1 MELQD
6 LIPKGWLAA
15 RAGWTAC
22 VQGRILRWRP
32 SEREIRSGIRGFFLL
47 AALVVF
53 VLPVRA
59 LNPSKRLTQ
68 FQRNIWQGQHGLPQN
83 SVSCIAQSPDGFLW
97 VGTGDGVARFDG
109 DSFLPFEDRS
119 KVANRNLTIRS
130 LCATRDGS
138 IWFGTK
144 GGLNRIENG
153 QVVQTFTRHEGL
165 PVEHIGVLYEDVS
178 GQLWAGTGVGLIRVD
193 RGGFTTFPVGTGP
206 RSGAVWAICDAPGGG
221 LWLATDQ
228 GLVLFHHGKSTRYSS
243 AEGLP
248 EGELLSVV
256 VDSKGV
262 PWVGSDTGFLARFE
276 NGRFTVFWPNPSWE
290 ARSLSSMV
298 WDVDQNLW
306 IASYGAGLMRF
317 REGKFESLGKASL
330 CPRDV
335 ESVALDS
342 NGDLWVGTSNS
353 GLYQLQDAPFTPFGP
368 PEGLTDPLT
377 DLVFEDSDG
386 VLWVGTGE
394 ENGADRI
401 VGDQVTHLGLAQG
414 LPSLDVLTFANRREG
429 GVWIGTGRGLSA
441 WNAGRVERHRPPGVP
456 ENAAFFMV
464 LEDGPDRT
472 WYGTDVGLFEVQGG
486 RTVHHSRSNG
496 LPSNEVRTVISDRRG
511 GVWVG
516 TYNGGVAHLSA
527 TNRTWTSWTTREGLS
542 VDYIRSLLLDDDGT
556 LWIGSNGGG
565 LMRLRGTNVVVFNQ
579 KNGLPNDQVFQVLDD
594 RAGSIWFPSL
604 RGIHRVSH
612 TQLEAVASGL
622 APRVVSRTFG
632 TSHGLRSREG
642 GGGVQPA
649 ACRTRDGRLFF
660 SGGGGIASV
669 HPERLAGPPK
679 PPRVV
684 FHELTVD
691 HDSVPPR
698 SPVRVLP
705 KFGDISLS
713 YSAIELSLPDLVRY
727 RFKLEGLE
735 NTWREEDNQK
745 RVEYTR
751 LAPGTYRFVVQCSV
765 DGGEWGTPG
774 QAVEIQIL
782 PHFYQTLWFELS
794 LVGMAAVVVLVSVQ
808 WRMRSLVRRRTV
820 LAGLV
825 AQRTRELEKSVEV
838 LEETNAELARA
849 TRVKSEF
856 LANMSHEIRT
866 PLNAVLGFSQLLLA
880 SGLNRVQR
888 DYAEH
893 VRTSGEAL
901 LGLISDILDLT
912 KIESGHLELESIPLD
927 AGDSVEQAME
937 VFVLAAGEKRLEM
950 VFRPEPGCRSAL
962 VGDPTW
968 LRQILI
974 NLIGNAVKFTRAGEV
989 VLKLRSEDLA
999 DGSRRLEFTVRDTG
1013 IGIPAD
1019 RLDRLFQPFSQV
1031 DSSNTREFGGSGLG
1045 LVICRR
1051 LVNLMGGTI
1060 AVESELNHGSVFRF
1074 SVVGGIPPVAP
1085 EPISLPPGIAG
1096 LKALILEPN
1105 ASQRERLTELATAAG
1120 LEVKAS
1126 SGPAELGETWAASV
1140 EASQIILAEV
1150 RTCSTALQA
1159 LVAVEPII
1167 ADRILWLDHRQG
1179 NAPAEGLLSSRP
1191 VLVKPIRTSRFLDA
1205 LGRAVQAPVG
1215 RRGSKPSATPLAALR
1230 ILVGEDSPV
1239 NRHLAQAMLG
1249 ALGQNCDLFEDGE
1262 RLIAAIRATGADVVI
1277 ADLQM
1282 PVLDGAALARAVRSE
1297 FNNSRRPYLITLTAA
1312 ATLEDRQRCLDAGM
1326 DDFLTKPLRLSTLR
1340 DALLRAEAWLT
1351 RHRSGFGGQ

>member
-1 MELQD
+1 
-6 LIPKGWLAA
+6 
-15 RAGWTAC
+15 
-22 VQGRILRWRP
+22 
-32 SEREIRSGIRGFFLL
+32 
-47 AALVVF
+47 LVVF
-53 VLPVRA
+53 DLPALA

-97 VGTGDGVARFDG
+97 LGTGDGVARFDG

-138 IWFGTK
+138 VWFGTK

-221 LWLATDQ
+221 LWLATNQ
-228 GLVLFHHGKSTRYSS
+228 GLVLFQHGKSTRYSS

-248 EGELLSVV
+248 EGELISVV
-256 VDSKGV
+256 VDSKGI

-276 NGRFTVFWPNPSWE
+276 NGRFTVFRPDPSWE

-298 WDVDQNLW
+298 WDGEQNLW

-317 REGKFESLGKASL
+317 REGKFESLGKTAL

-342 NGDLWVGTSNS
+342 NGDLWVGTSNA

-368 PEGLTDPLT
+368 PEGLTDQLT

-441 WNAGRVERHRPPGVP
+441 WNAGRVERYRPPGVP

-542 VDYIRSLLLDDDGT
+542 VDYIRSLLLDEDGT

-604 RGIHRVSH
+604 RGIHRVSR

-622 APRVVSRTFG
+622 APRVISRTFG

-649 ACRTRDGRLFF
+649 ACRARDGRLFF

-705 KFGDISLS
+705 QFGDISLS

-727 RFKLEGLE
+727 RFRLEGLE
-735 NTWREEDNQK
+735 PNWREEENQK

-751 LAPGTYRFVVQCSV
+751 LAPGNYRFVVQCSV

-774 QAVEIQIL
+774 QALEIQIQ
-782 PHFYQTLWFELS
+782 PHFYQTVWFELS

-808 WRMRSLVRRRTV
+808 WRMRALVRRRTV

-825 AQRTRELEKSVEV
+825 AQRTRELEQSVEV

-912 KIESGHLELESIPLD
+912 KIESGHLELEAIPFS
-927 AGDSVEQAME
+927 AADSVEQAME

-950 VFRPEPGCRSAL
+950 VFLPAPGCRTSL
-962 VGDPTW
+962 IGDPTR

-974 NLIGNAVKFTRAGEV
+974 NLVGNAVKFTRAGEV
-989 VLKLRSEDLA
+989 VVTLRSEHLDN
-999 DGSRRLEFTVRDTG
+999 GTRRLEFTVRDTG
-1013 IGIPAD
+1013 IGIPTD

-1074 SVVGGIPPVAP
+1074 SVVGGVPPVAS
-1085 EPISLPPGIAG
+1085 EVINLPPGIAG
-1096 LKALILEPN
+1096 LKALIVEPS

-1120 LEVKAS
+1120 LEVKAA
-1126 SGPAELGETWAASV
+1126 SGPAELGESWAASV

-1159 LVAVEPII
+1159 LVALEPIV

-1179 NAPAEGLLSSRP
+1179 NAPAEGPLSSRP
-1191 VLVKPIRTSRFLDA
+1191 VLVKPIRTSRFFDA

-1215 RRGSKPSATPLAALR
+1215 RRGPKANATPLAALR
-1230 ILVGEDSPV
+1230 ILVGEDNPV

-1249 ALGQNCDLFEDGE
+1249 ALGQNCHLFEDGE
-1262 RLIAAIRATGADVVI
+1262 RLLAAIRTGGADVVI

-1282 PVLDGAALARAVRSE
+1282 PVLDGAALARTVRAE
-1297 FNNSRRPYLITLTAA
+1297 FNNSKRPYLITLTAA

-1340 DALLRAEAWLT
+1340 DALLRAEAWLA

>member
-1 MELQD
+1 
-6 LIPKGWLAA
+6 
-15 RAGWTAC
+15 
-22 VQGRILRWRP
+22 
-32 SEREIRSGIRGFFLL
+32 
-47 AALVVF
+47 
-53 VLPVRA
+53 
-59 LNPSKRLTQ
+59 
-68 FQRNIWQGQHGLPQN
+68 
-83 SVSCIAQSPDGFLW
+83 
-97 VGTGDGVARFDG
+97 
-109 DSFLPFEDRS
+109 
-119 KVANRNLTIRS
+119 
-130 LCATRDGS
+130 
-138 IWFGTK
+138 
-144 GGLNRIENG
+144 
-153 QVVQTFTRHEGL
+153 
-165 PVEHIGVLYEDVS
+165 
-178 GQLWAGTGVGLIRVD
+178 
-193 RGGFTTFPVGTGP
+193 
-206 RSGAVWAICDAPGGG
+206 
-221 LWLATDQ
+221 
-228 GLVLFHHGKSTRYSS
+228 
-243 AEGLP
+243 
-248 EGELLSVV
+248 
-256 VDSKGV
+256 
-262 PWVGSDTGFLARFE
+262 
-276 NGRFTVFWPNPSWE
+276 
-290 ARSLSSMV
+290 
-298 WDVDQNLW
+298 
-306 IASYGAGLMRF
+306 
-317 REGKFESLGKASL
+317 
-330 CPRDV
+330 
-335 ESVALDS
+335 
-342 NGDLWVGTSNS
+342 
-353 GLYQLQDAPFTPFGP
+353 LYQLQDAPFTPFGP

-414 LPSLDVLTFANRREG
+414 LPSLDVLTFANRRAG
-429 GVWIGTGRGLSA
+429 GVWIGTGRGLAA

-464 LEDGPDRT
+464 LEDGSDRT
-472 WYGTDVGLFEVQGG
+472 WFGTDVGLFEVQGG

-527 TNRTWTSWTTREGLS
+527 TNRTWTTWSTREGLS

-604 RGIHRVSH
+604 RGIHRVSR
-612 TQLEAVASGL
+612 TQLEAVASGS
-622 APRVVSRTFG
+622 APRVISRTFG

-660 SGGGGIASV
+660 SGGGGITSV
-669 HPERLAGPPK
+669 HPERLAEPPK
-679 PPRVV
+679 APRVV
-684 FHELTVD
+684 FYEVAVD
-691 HDSVPPR
+691 HDSIPPR

-727 RFKLEGLE
+727 RFQLVGLE
-735 NTWREEDNQK
+735 NNWREEENQK

-751 LAPGTYRFVVQCSV
+751 LAPGNYRFVVQCSV

-774 QAVEIQIL
+774 QSLEIQIL

-794 LVGMAAVVVLVSVQ
+794 LVGLAAVVVLMSVQ

-950 VFRPEPGCRSAL
+950 VFRPESGCRTAI
-962 VGDPTW
+962 VGDPTR

-989 VLKLRSEDLA
+989 VVKLRSEDLP
-999 DGSRRLEFTVRDTG
+999 DGNRRLEFTVRDTG

-1074 SVVGGIPPVAP
+1074 SVVGGIPPVEP
-1085 EPISLPPGIAG
+1085 EPISLPQGIAG
-1096 LKALILEPN
+1096 LRALIVEPN
-1105 ASQRERLTELATAAG
+1105 ASQRERLTELATVAG
-1120 LEVKAS
+1120 LEVKAA
-1126 SGPAELGETWAASV
+1126 SGPAELGESWAASV
-1140 EASQIILAEV
+1140 EESQIILAEIQ
-1150 RTCSTALQA
+1150 TCNAALQA
-1159 LVAVEPII
+1159 LVAVEPMI
-1167 ADRILWLDHRQG
+1167 ADRILWLDYRQG
-1179 NAPAEGLLSSRP
+1179 NAPTEGLLSSRP
-1191 VLVKPIRTSRFLDA
+1191 VLVKPIRTSRFFDA

-1215 RRGSKPSATPLAALR
+1215 RRGSKPTATPLAALR
-1230 ILVGEDSPV
+1230 ILVGEDNPV

-1262 RLIAAIRATGADVVI
+1262 RLIAAIRASGADVVI